1 MFNRTNKDAMDIIV
15 AENKRLRQENFV
27 LKSKLDEVEKYK
39 NEYRELIDKIKVL
52 KKDYEQQIK
61 AYENIRIE
69 FEKEAERIKKNLRV
83 KY

>member
-15 AENKRLRQENFV
+15 AENKRLKQENYV

-69 FEKEAERIKKNLRV
+69 FEKEAERIKKSLRV
-83 KY
+83 K